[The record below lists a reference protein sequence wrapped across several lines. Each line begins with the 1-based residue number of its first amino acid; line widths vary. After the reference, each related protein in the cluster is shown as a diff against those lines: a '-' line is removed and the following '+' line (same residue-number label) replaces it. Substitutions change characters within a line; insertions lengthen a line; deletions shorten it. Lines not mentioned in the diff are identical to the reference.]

1 MHSQNNEIEII
12 QCAQQGDLE
21 AFNHL
26 IMQYQDLIFR
36 IAMRMMM
43 DENLACDAVQDACLL
58 AFNKFAAFRN
68 GSFRNWLAR
77 IVVNV
82 CYDEIRRQ
90 RRHPVQAL
98 EQIGHNDEEL
108 ESPYWLAD
116 YSNNPEKQCEAREL
130 QAVIQSCL
138 ESISPSHRA
147 VIILIDM
154 EECSYEEASDILEVP
169 IGTIKSRVARAR
181 TQMMGA
187 LQTLSDVLPTRYC
200 VKMPAF

>member
-1 MHSQNNEIEII
+1 MHSQNNETKII
-12 QCAQQGDLE
+12 QSAQQGDLE

-26 IMQYQDLIFR
+26 IVQYQDLIFR

-43 DENLACDAVQDACLL
+43 DENLAGDAVQDACLL
-58 AFNKFAAFRN
+58 AFNKLAAFRN

-90 RRHPVQAL
+90 RRHPLQPL
-98 EQIGHNDEEL
+98 EPISQNDEEL
-108 ESPYWLAD
+108 TSPYWLAD
-116 YSNNPEKQCEAREL
+116 YSNNPEKQFEASEL
-130 QAVIQSCL
+130 QAAIQSCL

-154 EECSYEEASDILEVP
+154 EYEEASDILEVP
-169 IGTIKSRVARAR
+169 IGTIKSRLARAR

-187 LQTLSDVLPTRYC
+187 LQIMSDVLPIRYC